1 MVLSQ
6 EMKDRAM
13 KIDTGLLGHYM
24 EKGFVDSTIQPVD
37 DSFKILGPAFTVKI
51 TGKYTALLY
60 YAMRRAPEGSV
71 IVIDRGGDRELACCG
86 EGVARVA
93 KKLNL
98 EGIVVDG
105 PNTDTVGIKKLGFP
119 VFSNGRSV
127 ATTTV
132 THAAGTYNVPVQCGG
147 VTVSPGDL
155 IFGDAD
161 GIIVVPPDEFDA
173 TLTLGESAA
182 KREAVIFGKI
192 ETDDL
197 RNNPIFDEII
207 VEEHLFRSGETIHLP
222 TK

>member
-1 MVLSQ
+1 MTLSR

-13 KIDTGLLGHYM
+13 RIDPGLLGHYL
-24 EKGFVDSTIQPVD
+24 EKGFVDSSIRPVD
-37 DSFKILGPAFTVKI
+37 DTFKILGPAYTVKI

-71 IVIDRGGDRELACCG
+71 IVIDRGGDRNFACCG

-132 THAAGTYNVPVQCGG
+132 AQAAGTYNVPVQCGG

-161 GIIVVPPDEFDA
+161 GIIVLPPNEFDA
-173 TLTLGESAA
+173 ILAMGESAA
-182 KREAVIFGKI
+182 KREAEIFRKI

-197 RNNPIFDEII
+197 RDEPIFDEAK
-207 VEEHLFRSGETIHLP
+207 VEDHLRRSGEIALT
-222 TK
+222 